1 MKEVLQK
8 LGIAKT
14 NSGASTG
21 SVWLEPKEKTI
32 SSFSPVDGNEI
43 ASVVSCDNA
52 SYECIVLSAQ
62 QGFLEWRT
70 WPSPKRGEIVRQVG

>member
-70 WPSPKRGEIVRQVG
+70 WPSPKR